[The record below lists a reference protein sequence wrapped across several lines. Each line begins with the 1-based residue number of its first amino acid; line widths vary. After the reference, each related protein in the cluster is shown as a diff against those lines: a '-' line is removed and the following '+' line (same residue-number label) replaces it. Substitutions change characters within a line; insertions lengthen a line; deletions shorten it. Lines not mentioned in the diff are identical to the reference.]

1 MNCQTLLLV
10 FWHRKSLQQRNYRYI
25 LNVRFFLLIDSIVK
39 CRLFYNY
46 FIASSTG
53 CSNTVYVGISV
64 FPLKY
69 EPAQVMNIN
78 LYITINHVAI
88 TLNLFR
94 ERPEQ
99 HCAIRGFRQDY
110 FHIPVKNNFI
120 INLIVF
126 NSSSASINIS
136 SRILFIL

>member
-39 CRLFYNY
+39 CRLFYDY

-53 CSNTVYVGISV
+53 CGNTVYVGISV

-88 TLNLFR
+88 TLNLLVAKRSICRAFR
-94 ERPEQ
+94 PARLPKALTPLTSTQRRVERALRFT
-99 HCAIRGFRQDY
+99 HRAR
-110 FHIPVKNNFI
+110 
-120 INLIVF
+120 
-126 NSSSASINIS
+126 
-136 SRILFIL
+136 

>member
-1 MNCQTLLLV
+1 MSRQTLLLV

-39 CRLFYNY
+39 CRLFYDY

-53 CSNTVYVGISV
+53 CGNTVYVGISV

-94 ERPEQ
+94 ERP
-99 HCAIRGFRQDY
+99 
-110 FHIPVKNNFI
+110 
-120 INLIVF
+120 
-126 NSSSASINIS
+126 
-136 SRILFIL
+136 